1 MPAQQSVRW
10 LRPWQVWLPLPGWLS
25 ILQRVSGLLLILLF
39 PPLVW
44 LFGHSLQP
52 HGWTDIVH
60 WLYALPGRCALTLLV
75 GVVALHSFGGLRLLL
90 LDVGI
95 GTRLP
100 LARRLSW
107 LVLGL
112 TCAGMLWAVVGV
124 S

>member
-1 MPAQQSVRW
+1 MPAQPSVRR

-25 ILQRVSGLLLILLF
+25 ILQRASGLLLILLF

-60 WLYALPGRCALTLLV
+60 GVHALPGRCALVLLV
-75 GVVALHSFGGLRLLL
+75 AAIALHSFGGLRFLL

-95 GTRLP
+95 GARLP

-107 LVLGL
+107 LVLVL
-112 TCAGMLWAVVGV
+112 TCASMLWAVASV